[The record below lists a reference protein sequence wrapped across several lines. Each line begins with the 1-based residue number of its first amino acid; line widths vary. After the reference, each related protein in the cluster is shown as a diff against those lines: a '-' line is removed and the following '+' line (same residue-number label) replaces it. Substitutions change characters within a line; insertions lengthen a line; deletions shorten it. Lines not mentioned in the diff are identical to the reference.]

1 MLGKNLKE
9 LRIKK
14 GVTQDDIAEL
24 LNIKRQTYSAYE
36 RGVSLPDVTSLLKMA
51 EFFGVS
57 VDEIL
62 RNKQDAVTDGH
73 SLSQKTKNLINSYSD
88 LSEEELDKVIEYV
101 DFLKA
106 KRNS

>member
-14 GVTQDDIAEL
+14 GVTQDDMAEL

-51 EFFGVS
+51 EFFCVS

-62 RNKQDAVTDGH
+62 DYIFLISVTVCCIYLLMHRNVTAQQLDNILDISTN
-73 SLSQKTKNLINSYSD
+73 SLHYQLWG
-88 LSEEELDKVIEYV
+88 
-101 DFLKA
+101 
-106 KRNS
+106 